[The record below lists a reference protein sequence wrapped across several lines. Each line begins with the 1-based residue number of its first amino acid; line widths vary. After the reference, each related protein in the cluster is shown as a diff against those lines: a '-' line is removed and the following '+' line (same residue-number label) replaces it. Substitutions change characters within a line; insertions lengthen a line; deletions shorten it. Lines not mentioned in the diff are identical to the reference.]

1 MLRPLGVVAVLIAE
15 HGAIGAPSD
24 WIIGMLDAH
33 ATAVTDAIDLAC
45 GSGRHALW
53 LATLGWQVTAVDRNS
68 DLAGALQAAGVRFQ
82 CLDLE
87 GPEWPLQDAQAD
99 LVVVSN
105 YLYRPRLAEIGAL
118 VRPGG
123 LLIYETFGVGNAAY
137 GKPSNPDFLLAPGE
151 LTAVFASTFEPLDS
165 FDGLVSV
172 PKPAVRGRYC
182 GRRHG

>member
-1 MLRPLGVVAVLIAE
+1 MVAVLMAE
-15 HGAIGAPSD
+15 HGAIAAPSD
-24 WIIGMLDAH
+24 WIIGMIEAH
-33 ATAVTDAIDLAC
+33 TSVVTDAIDLAC

-53 LATLGWQVTAVDRNS
+53 LATQGWQVTAVDRNS
-68 DLAGALQAAGVRFQ
+68 DLAGPLQEAGVRFQ
-82 CLDLE
+82 RLDLE
-87 GPEWPLQDAQAD
+87 GPEWPLAGIQAD

-105 YLYRPRLAEIGAL
+105 YLYRPRLAEVGAL

-165 FDGLVSV
+165 FDGLVSA

-182 GRRHG
+182 GRRYV